1 MRHMGNS
8 GKLALITAVV
18 ALLMLVLTAI
28 TLEETVMFTFLG
40 LVALAYVAALF
51 EVLSRRRHAV
61 AVAVGVGTS
70 LTLACSLAFVSTWE
84 LAYANQS
91 SIIGT
96 PLPTGDPDNYFFL
109 AGGSAV
115 LTLLVLFLG
124 AAWPA
129 VRTLGAARRKPSPA
143 KKRPASSRRPPAR
156 FPGAQGATTRGSA
169 ARGSATPGTAT
180 RGSATQGT
188 AARTASGQR
197 SSGSRAPARLPGAA
211 GAPGAAAKRPA
222 SSASPVR
229 KPAPN
234 PGSKAPSR
242 R

>member
-1 MRHMGNS
+1 MIDHMRHMGNS

-28 TLEETVMFTFLG
+28 TLEEPVMFTFLA

-109 AGGSAV
+109 AGGSAI
-115 LTLLVLFLG
+115 LTLLVLFVG

-129 VRTLGAARRKPSPA
+129 VRTLGAARRKPLPA
-143 KKRPASSRRPPAR
+143 KRRPASSRRPPAR
-156 FPGAQGATTRGSA
+156 FPGARGSA
-169 ARGSATPGTAT
+169 PQGSAI
-180 RGSATQGT
+180 QGT
-188 AARTASGQR
+188 AARTAAGQR
-197 SSGSRAPARLPGAA
+197 PSASRAPARL
-211 GAPGAAAKRPA
+211 PGAAAKRPA

>member
-1 MRHMGNS
+1 MIDHMRHMGNS

-18 ALLMLVLTAI
+18 ALLMLVLTAV
-28 TLEETVMFTFLG
+28 TLEEPVMFTFLG

-61 AVAVGVGTS
+61 ALAVGAGTS
-70 LTLACSLAFVSTWE
+70 LTLSFSLAFVSTWE

-109 AGGSAV
+109 AGGSATA
-115 LTLLVLFLG
+115 TLMVLFLG

-143 KKRPASSRRPPAR
+143 KRRPASSRRLPAR
-156 FPGAQGATTRGSA
+156 FPAERGSA
-169 ARGSATPGTAT
+169 KQGSTARGSAK
-180 RGSATQGT
+180 QGT
-188 AARTASGQR
+188 AARTAAGQR
-197 SSGSRAPARLPGAA
+197 SSGSRAPARL
-211 GAPGAAAKRPA
+211 PGAAAKRPA

>member
-1 MRHMGNS
+1 MIDHMRHMGNS

-18 ALLMLVLTAI
+18 ALLMLVLTAV
-28 TLEETVMFTFLG
+28 TLEEPVMFTFLG

-61 AVAVGVGTS
+61 ALAVGAGTS
-70 LTLACSLAFVSTWE
+70 LTLSFSLAFVSTWE

-109 AGGSAV
+109 AGGSATA
-115 LTLLVLFLG
+115 TLMVLFLG

-129 VRTLGAARRKPSPA
+129 VRTLGAAQRKPSPA
-143 KKRPASSRRPPAR
+143 KRRPASSRRPPAR
-156 FPGAQGATTRGSA
+156 FPAERGSA
-169 ARGSATPGTAT
+169 K
-180 RGSATQGT
+180 QGT
-188 AARTASGQR
+188 AARTAAGQR
-197 SSGSRAPARLPGAA
+197 SSGSRAPARL
-211 GAPGAAAKRPA
+211 PGAAAKRPA

>member
-1 MRHMGNS
+1 MIDHMRHMGNS

-18 ALLMLVLTAI
+18 ALLMLVLTAV
-28 TLEETVMFTFLG
+28 TLEEPVMFTFLG

-61 AVAVGVGTS
+61 ALAVGAGTS
-70 LTLACSLAFVSTWE
+70 LTLSFSLAFVSTWE

-109 AGGSAV
+109 AGGSAIA
-115 LTLLVLFLG
+115 TLMVLFLG

-143 KKRPASSRRPPAR
+143 KRRPASSRRPPAR
-156 FPGAQGATTRGSA
+156 FPAE
-169 ARGSATPGTAT
+169 

-188 AARTASGQR
+188 AARTAAGQR
-197 SSGSRAPARLPGAA
+197 SSGSRAPARL
-211 GAPGAAAKRPA
+211 PGAAAKRPA